1 LLIDWPG
8 LKAPSS
14 LMDALSDFLTK
25 VFGERLREEA
35 KKLDLYAPKG
45 RPESFEYLRPIGVHR
60 AARWYRLLEKLKER
74 GYLFDLRFSAEIEEL
89 MNLMLFAYAF
99 DSLVARGVLT
109 LDSAVVRG
117 RLYDKDGFES
127 LIYEVLVASNYAL
140 NGFEVS
146 MPDLSGKERVDIY
159 ARKGNIEVYCECKK
173 LRRKEQYVDL
183 AIKVMSK
190 LHQKGLSLLVD
201 VELLKRPKSIERL
214 IELVEKA
221 AEEKRPL
228 KSDEAVIQVQYL
240 PELVEG
246 VYELAIPRP
255 ETIEYLVSAAYAGI
269 FDGTLKVREPKVLV
283 IRDVGKQRDVEEQ
296 LKNRLREAVDQLS
309 LVKGRRKLIYVD
321 VSEVVGRPVLQLPE
335 LLQVRHG
342 PEILASRLEEKCRE
356 WLGVRLDIDAVVL
369 TQSKLYVDEQGHPFA
384 ISFENHI
391 VAPYVAPGW
400 TIITRVV
407 PMR

>member
-1 LLIDWPG
+1 
-8 LKAPSS
+8 
-14 LMDALSDFLTK
+14 M
-25 VFGERLREEA
+25 
-35 KKLDLYAPKG
+35 
-45 RPESFEYLRPIGVHR
+45 
-60 AARWYRLLEKLKER
+60 
-74 GYLFDLRFSAEIEEL
+74 
-89 MNLMLFAYAF
+89 
-99 DSLVARGVLT
+99 
-109 LDSAVVRG
+109 
-117 RLYDKDGFES
+117 
-127 LIYEVLVASNYAL
+127 
-140 NGFEVS
+140 
-146 MPDLSGKERVDIY
+146 
-159 ARKGNIEVYCECKK
+159 
-173 LRRKEQYVDL
+173 
-183 AIKVMSK
+183 
-190 LHQKGLSLLVD
+190 
-201 VELLKRPKSIERL
+201 
-214 IELVEKA
+214 
-221 AEEKRPL
+221 
-228 KSDEAVIQVQYL
+228 IQVQYL

-321 VSEVVGRPVLQLPE
+321 VSEVVGRPVLQLLE

-369 TQSKLYVDEQGHPFA
+369 TQSKLYVNEQGHPFA

-391 VAPYVAPGW
+391 AAPYVAPGW

-407 PMR
+407 PMQ